1 MKDVLKCIIGAP
13 GELYVTIRSPTQ
25 QQELF
30 ATCSD
35 TDALD
40 GLLVTAT
47 VPVVERFGW
56 TKFSALEGKRTLYTV
71 HTAPGAVTTVDTV
84 KMFQYHA

>member
-1 MKDVLKCIIGAP
+1 MATD
-13 GELYVTIRSPTQ
+13 GERCVMMILMTQ
-25 QQELF
+25 QQESF

-40 GLLVTAT
+40 GFLVIAT

-56 TKFSALEGKRTLYTV
+56 TMFAVVDQKQALHTV
-71 HTAPGAVTTVDTV
+71 HATDGAVTTVDTV
-84 KMFQYHA
+84 KMFRFLAPE

>member
-1 MKDVLKCIIGAP
+1 MIIFM
-13 GELYVTIRSPTQ
+13 VQ

-56 TKFSALEGKRTLYTV
+56 TMFAVVDQKRTLQTV
-71 HTAPGAVTTVDTV
+71 HTAAGAVTTANTV
-84 KMFQYHA
+84 KMFQCHVQH